1 MTLDAIRKIVLA
13 PKVIVHG
20 GQLGVDRGA
29 HHGARAA
36 RIQIFGYMPANCE
49 DEAGMIPEEIRGY
62 LVRCKRKGY
71 AARTDANLDF
81 ADALLV
87 IVPDR
92 ARPARSPGTARTLDG
107 ARERSLPY
115 LVVDHDVDVSTVRQ
129 WVSSHCVMTSR
140 QKLALMPETNGTRL
154 MVAGPRASKW
164 PEGEAVAQRF
174 VAALAQQAP
183 PKAIVDEI
191 ARERGWA

>member
-1 MTLDAIRKIVLA
+1 MTLPALQKIVLA
-13 PKVIVHG
+13 PRVIVHG
-20 GQLGVDRGA
+20 GQSGVDRGA

-36 RIQIFGYMPANCE
+36 RITVFGYMPQNCE
-49 DEAGMIPEEIRGY
+49 DELGMIPEEVRGY
-62 LVRCKRKGY
+62 LVRCKHKGY
-71 AARTDANLDF
+71 AARTAANLDF

-92 ARPARSPGTARTLDG
+92 HYPRRSPGTARTIDG
-107 ARERSLPY
+107 AKDRSLPY
-115 LVVDHDVDVSTVRQ
+115 LVVDSKIDFSTVRQ
-129 WVSSHCVMTSR
+129 WVSSACVMSSR
-140 QKLALMPETNGTRL
+140 QRLQLMPETNGTRL

-164 PEGEAVAQRF
+164 PDGEAVAKRF

-183 PKAIVDEI
+183 PKSIVDEI